1 MFGTRDALKSSWKQV
16 QYLADQFWQRWHTEY
31 MQSLQIR
38 QKWLTEGRQFQKG
51 DVVLFRDDSL
61 TRNQWPLAK
70 VTETFKSD
78 DGRVR
83 KVKIFCGRN
92 KTFYVRPIT
101 QLCCLVE
108 VAK

>member
-1 MFGTRDALKSSWKQV
+1 M
-16 QYLADQFWQRWHTEY
+16 
-31 MQSLQIR
+31 
-38 QKWLTEGRQFQKG
+38 
-51 DVVLFRDDSL
+51 RDDSL
-61 TRNQWPLAK
+61 TRNQWPLAIM
-70 VTETFKSD
+70 TETFESD

-101 QLCCLVE
+101 QLRCLVE